1 MLPFPAWGLGA
12 QGGRRAADGGWR
24 AADDHRKGDG
34 PLEDTLGFFD
44 IFWSIFWVFL
54 MVAWIW
60 VVISVLADVF
70 RSRDIGGASKALWV
84 LFIIVIPWLGVLAY
98 ILLRG
103 DRMQQHQIDAA
114 REVEDA
120 QRDYLRDL
128 VGISPATELEKLAG
142 LKQAGIIS
150 EEEFLAQKAR
160 VLNG

>member
-1 MLPFPAWGLGA
+1 M
-12 QGGRRAADGGWR
+12 
-24 AADDHRKGDG
+24 
-34 PLEDTLGFFD
+34 EDTLGFFD